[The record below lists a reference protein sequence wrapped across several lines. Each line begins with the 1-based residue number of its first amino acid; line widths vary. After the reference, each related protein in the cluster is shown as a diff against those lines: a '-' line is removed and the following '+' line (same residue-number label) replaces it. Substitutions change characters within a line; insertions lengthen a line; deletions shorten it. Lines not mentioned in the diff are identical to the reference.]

1 MSVRKERLHRIDP
14 RRAILT
20 DSGHD
25 GESRAQQALGPE
37 SRQLWHRRFEISPDH
52 RRTLDTTLQ
61 GYGAPD
67 RVTLCRRGDTMPLH
81 ASAKAFLDDRAAMGV
96 RPVQELSV
104 EQARAQNI
112 HVALAMGPG
121 EPVARTEDVTIPGPL
136 GQIPIRVYTP
146 VEKGTL
152 PVLVYFHGGGWVV
165 GNLDTVDQFCRM
177 IANAASCIVVSVN
190 YRHAPEHK
198 FPAAVE
204 DAYAGTRWA
213 SQDAHT
219 FRGDPAR
226 LAVGGSSAGGNL
238 AAAVA
243 LAARDRGGPPLCFQL
258 LIVPVIDHNFDTL
271 SYRDNAEGYGLAAE
285 GMRWYWRHYLSSE
298 ADGRH
303 PYASPLRAPSL
314 GELPPAFVATAEFDP
329 LRDEGEAYAARLR
342 NEGVPTTHKRYAG
355 MVHGFQGPEANADM
369 AQALR
374 QAFKK
379 PASQTTHTQ

>member
-1 MSVRKERLHRIDP
+1 MSVREERLHRIDP
-14 RRAILT
+14 RRAVFA
-20 DSGHD
+20 DGGDD
-25 GESRAQQALGPE
+25 GEARAQQALGPQPGE
-37 SRQLWHRRFEISPDH
+37 LRRRVFEVFPDH
-52 RRTLDTTLQ
+52 RPALCIILQ
-61 GYGAPD
+61 GYGGAD
-67 RVTLCRRGDTMPLH
+67 RVTLCRRSDIMPLQ

-104 EQARAQNI
+104 EQARAQTI
-112 HVALAMGPG
+112 RIAQAMGPG
-121 EPVARTEDVTIPGPL
+121 EPVARTEDRAIPGPL
-136 GQIPIRVYTP
+136 GEIPIRLYTP
-146 VEKGTL
+146 QDRSSL

-165 GNLDTVDQFCRM
+165 GNLETVDQFCRM
-177 IANAASCIVVSVN
+177 IANAAGCIVVSVN

-204 DAYAGTRWA
+204 DAYAGTRWV
-213 SQDAHT
+213 SQNAHT

-243 LAARDRGGPPLCFQL
+243 LAARDRGDPPPCSQTPT
-258 LIVPVIDHNFDTL
+258 IPGIHHNVNTL
-271 SYRDNAEGYGLAAE
+271 SLPDTAEGYGLAAE

-342 NEGVPTTHKRYAG
+342 NRGVMKRHKPKG
-355 MVHGFQGPEANADM
+355 GTVHTY
-369 AQALR
+369 R
-374 QAFKK
+374 
-379 PASQTTHTQ
+379 

>member
-1 MSVRKERLHRIDP
+1 
-14 RRAILT
+14 
-20 DSGHD
+20 
-25 GESRAQQALGPE
+25 
-37 SRQLWHRRFEISPDH
+37 
-52 RRTLDTTLQ
+52 
-61 GYGAPD
+61 
-67 RVTLCRRGDTMPLH
+67 MPLH

-136 GQIPIRVYTP
+136 GQIPIRVYAP

-177 IANAASCIVVSVN
+177 IANAAGCIVVSVN

-204 DAYAGTRWA
+204 DAYAGTCWA
-213 SQDAHT
+213 SQNAQT

-243 LAARDRGGPPLCFQL
+243 LAARDRGGPPLSYQL
-258 LIVPVIDHNFDTL
+258 LIVPVIDSAFDTP
-271 SYRDNAEGYGLAAE
+271 SYRENAEGYGLTSE
-285 GMRWYWRHYLSSE
+285 GMRWYWRHYLTTD

-303 PYASPLRAPSL
+303 PYASPLHAPTL
-314 GELPPAFVATAEFDP
+314 RGLPPAFVATAEFDP

-342 NEGVPTTHKRYAG
+342 NEGVPVTHKRYAG
-355 MVHGFQGPEANADM
+355 MVHGFLGPEANADI

-374 QAFKK
+374 SAF
-379 PASQTTHTQ
+379 HTQASVRTPPR